1 MTKNEEREMLEKIR
15 REVEILQDGFPEADI
30 FVNVIYPISGQPGK
44 EKMEVI
50 YVNKKARTERHGQKG
65 KPAGRINRTDGQ
77 GENHGET
84 HQSHFTTAGGR
95 NGHDQ

>member
-1 MTKNEEREMLEKIR
+1 M
-15 REVEILQDGFPEADI
+15 EII
-30 FVNVIYPISGQPGK
+30 H
-44 EKMEVI
+44 
-50 YVNKKARTERHGQKG
+50 VNKKARAEMHGQKG